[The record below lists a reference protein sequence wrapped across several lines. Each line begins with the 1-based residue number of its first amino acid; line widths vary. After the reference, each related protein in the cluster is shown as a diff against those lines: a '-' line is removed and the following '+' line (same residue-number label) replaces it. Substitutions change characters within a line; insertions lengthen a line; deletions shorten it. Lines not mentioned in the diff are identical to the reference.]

1 MSTNDAIFGL
11 SWDFAAVRSVDQSQ
25 RWVLSAMQEHGP
37 GLVTMLWRILGNEQ
51 DLCDAYQQTF
61 LQLAHYE
68 DRQKPDNVGAYL
80 FRTATNTAISML
92 RQKKVRLKYKKSFEG
107 AKTTQTFNYG
117 SDLDAKHLQQK
128 LRSAITRL
136 PEYLRDVIV
145 LRDLAELPYERV
157 SRILGIKAG
166 TARVYRSK
174 AITLLASWLN
184 KEESRGNND

>member
-1 MSTNDAIFGL
+1 MSTNNAIFGL
-11 SWDFAAVRSVDQSQ
+11 SWDFAAVRSADQSQ
-25 RWVLSAMQEHGP
+25 RWVLSAMQNHGP

-68 DRQKPDNVGAYL
+68 NRQKPDNVQAYL
-80 FRTATNTAISML
+80 FRTAANTAISML
-92 RQKKVRLKYKKSFEG
+92 RQKKVRLKYKKAFPES
-107 AKTTQTFNYG
+107 AKISQTVNYG
-117 SDLDAKHLQQK
+117 SDLDAKFLQQK
-128 LRSAITRL
+128 LRAAITRL
-136 PEYLRDVIV
+136 PDYLREVIV

-157 SRILGIKAG
+157 SSILGIKTA

-184 KEESRGNND
+184 KEENR

>member
-11 SWDFAAVRSVDQSQ
+11 SWDFAAVRSADQSQ
-25 RWVLSAMQEHGP
+25 RWVLAAMQSHGP

-61 LQLAHYE
+61 LKLAHYQ
-68 DRQKPDNVGAYL
+68 DRQKPDNVQAYL
-80 FRTATNTAISML
+80 FRTAANTAISML
-92 RQKKVRLKYKKSFEG
+92 RQKKVRLKYKKTFEKT
-107 AKTTQTFNYG
+107 KTTRTVNYG
-117 SDLDAKHLQQK
+117 SDLDAKFLQQK
-128 LRSAITRL
+128 LRAAITKL
-136 PEYLRDVIV
+136 PEYLREVIV

-157 SRILGIKAG
+157 SRILGIKAA

-184 KEESRGNND
+184 KEENR

>member
-25 RWVLSAMQEHGP
+25 RWVLSAMQNHGP

-61 LQLAHYE
+61 LQLAHYQG
-68 DRQKPDNVGAYL
+68 RQKPDNVQAYL
-80 FRTATNTAISML
+80 FRTAANTAISML
-92 RQKKVRLKYKKSFEG
+92 RRKKVRLKYKKAFES
-107 AKTTQTFNYG
+107 AKTTRTVNYG
-117 SDLDAKHLQQK
+117 SDLDAKFLQQK
-128 LRSAITRL
+128 LRAAITKL
-136 PEYLRDVIV
+136 PDYLREVIV

-157 SRILGIKAG
+157 SSILGIRAA

-184 KEESRGNND
+184 KEENR